1 MLDLLATV
9 YPWTKALHI
18 ISVIAWMAGMFY
30 LPRLY
35 VYHCDAPIGSAQS
48 ETFKVMEYKL
58 LRFIINPAMT
68 AAFVFGGLLLLT
80 PGIIDWSQG
89 WVHAKLTFVLAMGAF
104 HGALS
109 RWRKDFAADRN
120 RRSPKFYRL
129 ANEVPTVLMILIV
142 IMVVVRP
149 F

>member
-9 YPWTKALHI
+9 YPWTKAFHI

-35 VYHCDAPIGSAQS
+35 VYHCDAPVGSVQS
-48 ETFKVMEYKL
+48 ETFKVMEHKL
-58 LRFIINPAMT
+58 LRFIINPAMA
-68 AAFVFGGLLLLT
+68 AAFIFGGLLLIT
-80 PGIIDWSQG
+80 PGIVDWSQG
-89 WVHAKLTFVLAMGAF
+89 WVHAKLTFVLLMGAF

>member
-1 MLDLLATV
+1 MPDFLTAL
-9 YPWTKALHI
+9 YPWTKSLHI
-18 ISVIAWMAGMFY
+18 ISMIAWMAGMFY

-35 VYHCDAPIGSAQS
+35 VYHCDAEKGSIQS

-58 LRFIINPAMT
+58 LQYIINPAMIAT
-68 AAFVFGGLLLLT
+68 FLFGILLLFT
-80 PGIIDWSQG
+80 PGIADWSHG
-89 WVHAKLTFVLAMGAF
+89 WMHAKLTFVLLLAAF
-104 HGALS
+104 HGFLS

-120 RRSPKFYRL
+120 AHSPRFYRQV
-129 ANEVPTVLMILIV
+129 NEIPTVLMVLIV

>member
-1 MLDLLATV
+1 MLDFLTIL
-9 YPWTKALHI
+9 YPWIKSLHI
-18 ISVIAWMAGMFY
+18 ISVISWMAGIFY

-35 VYHCDAPIGSAQS
+35 VYHCDAEKGSIQS

-58 LRFIINPAMT
+58 LRYIINPAMIAT
-68 AAFVFGGLLLLT
+68 FLFGALLLLT
-80 PGIIDWSQG
+80 PGIADWSQG
-89 WVHAKLTFVLAMGAF
+89 WLHAKLTFVLLLGAF
-104 HGALS
+104 HGFLS

-120 RRSPKFYRL
+120 TRSPRFYRQM
-129 ANEVPTVLMILIV
+129 NEIPTVLMILIV